1 MTGAVHQ
8 PDPLHVLREYSNLA
22 PWNLRDLSVLVG
34 AVLDASA
41 VTPIN
46 AAARAAPSERTIRF
60 YVTRGLVSPP
70 EGRGTAATYSYRH
83 FLQLLWIKLRQMEGG
98 TLAAIT
104 KDMRDQTGDV
114 LERRSAQVLGASL
127 PLPDRL
133 ALKGADGMPRGR
145 SGRALT
151 AWLTRDTAKDPG
163 VATTWRRIP
172 VVRGVELHVDADHPL
187 ARVGPDDAGVADV
200 VRQAIAKLLPQSPT

>member
-1 MTGAVHQ
+1 MTTVAHA
-8 PDPLHVLREYSNLA
+8 DPLHVLREYRSLA

-34 AVLDASA
+34 AILDASA
-41 VTPIN
+41 ITPIN

-83 FLQLLWIKLRQMEGG
+83 FLQLLAIKLRQMEGA

-104 KDMRDQTGDV
+104 KDMHDQTGDV
-114 LERRSAQVLGASL
+114 LSAAVRKCSASL
-127 PLPDRL
+127 PTRIGCLSRAPT
-133 ALKGADGMPRGR
+133 ACRGR

-151 AWLTRDTAKDPG
+151 AWLARDAVKESTGPS
-163 VATTWRRIP
+163 TWRRIP
-172 VVRGVELHVDADHPL
+172 VTRGVELHVDADHPL
-187 ARVGPDDAGVADV
+187 ARLGSDDSGLAET
-200 VRQAIAKLLPQSPT
+200 VRQAISKLLPHST

>member
-1 MTGAVHQ
+1 MTGAVQ
-8 PDPLHVLREYSNLA
+8 PDPLHVLREYSGLA

-46 AAARAAPSERTIRF
+46 AAARASPSERTIRF

-83 FLQLLWIKLRQMEGG
+83 FLQLLWIKLRQMEGA
-98 TLAAIT
+98 TLTALT
-104 KDMRDQTGDV
+104 KDMKDQTGDV
-114 LERRSAQVLGASL
+114 LERRCAQVLGASL

-133 ALKGADGMPRGR
+133 QLKGAEGMPRGR

-151 AWLTRDTAKDPG
+151 AWLTRDTTKEPG
-163 VATTWRRIP
+163 LPTTWRRIP
-172 VVRGVELHVDADHPL
+172 VARGVELHVDADHPL
-187 ARVGPDDAGVADV
+187 ARVGPNDAGVADI
-200 VRQAIAKLLPQSPT
+200 VRQALAKLLPHSPT

>member
-1 MTGAVHQ
+1 MTTVAHA
-8 PDPLHVLREYSNLA
+8 DPLHVLREYRNLA
-22 PWNLRDLSVLVG
+22 PWNLRDLSVVVG

-83 FLQLLWIKLRQMEGG
+83 FLQLLAIKLRQMEGA

-104 KDMRDQTGDV
+104 KDMHDQTGDV
-114 LERRSAQVLGASL
+114 LERRCAQVLGTSL
-127 PLPDRL
+127 PTPDR
-133 ALKGADGMPRGR
+133 P
-145 SGRALT
+145 T
-151 AWLTRDTAKDPG
+151 
-163 VATTWRRIP
+163 VWRRIP
-172 VVRGVELHVDADHPL
+172 VTRGVELHVDADHPL
-187 ARVGPDDAGVADV
+187 ARLGADDHGLAET
-200 VRQAIAKLLPQSPT
+200 VRQAIAKLLPHST

>member
-1 MTGAVHQ
+1 MTTTVAHA
-8 PDPLHVLREYSNLA
+8 DPLHVLREYRNLA

-83 FLQLLWIKLRQMEGG
+83 FLQLLAIKLRQMEGA

-104 KDMRDQTGDV
+104 KDMQDNTGDV
-114 LERRSAQVLGASL
+114 LERRCAQVLGTSL
-127 PLPDRL
+127 PTPDRL
-133 ALKGADGMPRGR
+133 PLKGAEGMPRGR

-151 AWLTRDTAKDPG
+151 AWLTRDAGKETGGP
-163 VATTWRRIP
+163 TTWRRIP
-172 VVRGVELHVDADHPL
+172 VTRGVELHVDADHPL
-187 ARVGPDDAGVADV
+187 ARLGSDDDGLAEMI
-200 VRQAIAKLLPQSPT
+200 RQAISKLLPHSS

>member
-1 MTGAVHQ
+1 MSGAPHH
-8 PDPLHVLREYSNLA
+8 DPLPVLREYRNLA
-22 PWNLRDLSVLVG
+22 PWNLRDLSSLVG

-46 AAARAAPSERTIRF
+46 AAARASPSERTIRF

-83 FLQLLWIKLRQMEGG
+83 FLQLLWIKLRQMEGA

-104 KDMRDQTGDV
+104 KEMHDQTGDV
-114 LERRSAQVLGASL
+114 LERRAATTLGTSL
-127 PLPDRL
+127 PPPDQL
-133 ALKGADGMPRGR
+133 SLKTEGMPRGR

-151 AWLTRDTAKDPG
+151 AWLTRDAAKDPSG
-163 VATTWRRIP
+163 PSTWRHIP
-172 VVRGVELHVDADHPL
+172 VAPGVELHLDANHPL
-187 ARVGPDDAGVADV
+187 ARVGPDEAGVAEV
-200 VRQAIAKLLPQSPT
+200 VRQALTKLMPHLPA